1 MKIRTN
7 FTPVIHCLESSKQKK
22 WVYFSWS
29 LSIIFLF
36 FRPFRL
42 WPMKSMTGIQIFS
55 SVIQRHTVQILM
67 KVKLTVF
74 FRIFTRWRNVKSPLD
89 HGLHL
94 QFRCKVLKLNLINN
108 LMSSNFQHV
117 IKLSYAGTGRAR
129 GATAPHLH
137 PRTLFEP
144 GRADYPHLLLLA
156 PPKFFSFRHH
166 WSWVV
171 FIVL

>member
-1 MKIRTN
+1 
-7 FTPVIHCLESSKQKK
+7 
-22 WVYFSWS
+22 
-29 LSIIFLF
+29 
-36 FRPFRL
+36 
-42 WPMKSMTGIQIFS
+42 MTGIQIFS

-129 GATAPHLH
+129 GATAPPISILG
-137 PRTLFEP
+137 PYSNRGGQIIPTYYYWPPPQSF
-144 GRADYPHLLLLA
+144 LA
-156 PPKFFSFRHH
+156 SG
-166 WSWVV
+166 
-171 FIVL
+171 ITEAG